1 MPPSPPKLVSL
12 VVAERLLARAA
23 APPEWNLT
31 DEQFQ
36 VTLECSA
43 EHRFSNPRRSESLD
57 ARTVENYLEGLH
69 LGDLALACA
78 CSAGNSAAWEH
89 FVAEYRHVLYRAAA
103 AIAGEARARD
113 LADSLYAELYGLRE
127 REGERRSLFDYF
139 HGRSK
144 LATWLYAILAQRHVD
159 EFRRSQK
166 LESLDDPPGE
176 GPAERT
182 ALDPPPDAERE
193 RYLAMMQAA
202 VTAALDALEARDRL
216 RLAYYYADG
225 LTLAEIGKLLGEHE
239 ATASRKLERTRAD
252 VRACVEAAL
261 REGRKLSEAQVRL
274 CYDYAREKWPF
285 DLTIRLR
292 SGQVRALPA
301 RD

>member
-1 MPPSPPKLVSL
+1 V
-12 VVAERLLARAA
+12 
-23 APPEWNLT
+23 
-31 DEQFQ
+31 
-36 VTLECSA
+36 
-43 EHRFSNPRRSESLD
+43 
-57 ARTVENYLEGLH
+57 LH
-69 LGDLALACA
+69 
-78 CSAGNSAAWEH
+78 
-89 FVAEYRHVLYRAAA
+89 RAAA
-103 AIAGEARARD
+103 AIAGESRARD

-176 GPAERT
+176 GLPERAAPDPAPDPER
-182 ALDPPPDAERE
+182 D

-202 VTAALDALEARDRL
+202 MEAALDALEPRDRL

-225 LTLAEIGKLLGEHE
+225 LTLAEIGKLLCEHE

-261 REGRKLSEAQVRL
+261 RHEKELSEAQLRL
-274 CYDYAREKWPF
+274 CFDYAREKWPF